1 MMDCK
6 NGMPGQPPARSE
18 LAALFEFIL
27 RHLRPDLQIER
38 QAYTREYAGGVF
50 EAHGKRWRLII
61 VPETTDVSVL
71 HRKEVADV
79 R

>member
-1 MMDCK
+1 
-6 NGMPGQPPARSE
+6 
-18 LAALFEFIL
+18 
-27 RHLRPDLQIER
+27 
-38 QAYTREYAGGVF
+38 VF
-50 EAHGKRWRLII
+50 EAMGKRWRIII